1 MTYRV
6 SAGKRDQIEIFF
18 KKKFLSKID
27 VDLIIWSRTFIISK
41 KIFLSIWSLFP
52 ALTPYD
58 LEKEIHHILQDSS
71 KIRDY
76 NAKLRSEYM
85 KLNDEFRR
93 LKVENSKLIF
103 QNTCTEISLAKFKAD
118 NFAKIEEVKSLQSV
132 INLLAPG
139 YSDKNNQSDDGRSL
153 LQVNAPDSHVKSSP
167 IGALHGEKNN
177 EPEDSFIKGNT
188 SNSPIQRQKDNS
200 VNLETIFPEPII
212 PATSSNEISL
222 GGDRYRQ
229 IIIINA
235 HLLDNTFSIDRNY
248 MVHCCEKAMEW

>member
-1 MTYRV
+1 MGT
-6 SAGKRDQIEIFF
+6 
-18 KKKFLSKID
+18 
-27 VDLIIWSRTFIISK
+27 
-41 KIFLSIWSLFP
+41 
-52 ALTPYD
+52 YD

-93 LKVENSKLIF
+93 LKVENSKLIS
-103 QNTCTEISLAKFKAD
+103 QNACTEISLAKSKAD
-118 NFAKIEEVKSLQSV
+118 NFAKLEEVKSLQSV
-132 INLLAPG
+132 INLLASG
-139 YSDKNNQSDDGRSL
+139 YSDKNNQSDDGCSL
-153 LQVNAPDSHVKSSP
+153 LQVNAPNSHVKSSP
-167 IGALHGEKNN
+167 IGALYGKKNN

-222 GGDRYRQ
+222 GSAGLAGNPIVIDKLLSSMLTYSIILFLLIAIIWFIVVKKLWNGWKKSDRFIQTNDLHLQAYSRPGYMIGGQKRSSRDQIEYR
-229 IIIINA
+229 N
-235 HLLDNTFSIDRNY
+235 
-248 MVHCCEKAMEW
+248 